1 MNWLEIILG
10 FVAGGGL
17 LTLLTLGLRRKQ
29 VKNEVKADEIDTMRK
44 AMESFY
50 TPLLETQD
58 KRIAAQN
65 ERIAELETEVRTLRK
80 EKQEQED
87 AYRKQIVDQQKQ
99 ITELQKQ
106 ITDITRALGIKANKQ
121 LRASNGQFARQPDGI
136 DQ

>member
-1 MNWLEIILG
+1 MNWLELVLG

-50 TPLLETQD
+50 TPLLEAQD
-58 KRIAAQN
+58 KRIAVQN

-80 EKQEQED
+80 EKQEQEES
-87 AYRKQIVDQQKQ
+87 YRKQIV
-99 ITELQKQ
+99 ELQKQ

-121 LRASNGQFARQPDGI
+121 IRASNGQFARQPQDGV